1 MQSKPNGESRGYAK
15 STYADVP
22 INFRFNVD
30 AYTSFLANR
39 FYTLGAKSS
48 LSKVSTKLG
57 AIQ

>member
-1 MQSKPNGESRGYAK
+1 MQSKPNWESRGYAK

-30 AYTSFLANR
+30 AYTSFLANC

-48 LSKVSTKLG
+48 LSKASTKLG